1 MSTEQPVPEPPKET
15 PQTPDPEPAPP
26 DWFKKI
32 PYDPTK
38 GNYTRIVPDG
48 LEAIRIDGEADGV
61 EDHRPEAH
69 A

>member
-15 PQTPDPEPAPP
+15 PQDPDPEPAPP

-32 PYDPTK
+32 PYDPNK

-48 LEAIRIDGEADGV
+48 LEAVRIDGAAADV
-61 EDHRPEAH
+61 EDHGTEAP